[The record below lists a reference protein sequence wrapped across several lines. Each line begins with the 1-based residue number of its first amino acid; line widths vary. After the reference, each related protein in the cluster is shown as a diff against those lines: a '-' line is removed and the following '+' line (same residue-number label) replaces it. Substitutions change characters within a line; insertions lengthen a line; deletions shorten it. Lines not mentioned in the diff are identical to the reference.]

1 MQKHAR
7 TSAERRRRNRFSFRS
22 FLSASVIKIGGG
34 FLSNVS
40 FSSRRRSCCCCR
52 DIDADTEEEEAE
64 EEAIALDIGRD
75 IFCREKRDDFF
86 YKHAPQQPQT
96 NCQNRKKKVQFSS
109 LLSEFFFRS
118 LFFAQTTNSLV
129 KKEKNNDRL
138 RSHDCT
144 RTRPGHPHESR
155 NDERDEEEI
164 GYLATM
170 GERFK
175 GIII

>member
-7 TSAERRRRNRFSFRS
+7 TSAERRRRNRFSCCS

-40 FSSRRRSCCCCR
+40 FSSRCRSCCCCR
-52 DIDADTEEEEAE
+52 DNDADKEEEEEAE

-75 IFCREKRDDFF
+75 IFYREMIDDLQHL
-86 YKHAPQQPQT
+86 KHAPQ
-96 NCQNRKKKVQFSS
+96 NRKTKSKFSS
-109 LLSEFFFRS
+109 LFSLELSSSSFLFTFFCSNELSR
-118 LFFAQTTNSLV
+118 

-155 NDERDEEEI
+155 NDERDEEDI
-164 GYLATM
+164 GYLARM

-175 GIII
+175 GIIFR

>member
-1 MQKHAR
+1 MIFQQTRAPKQEK
-7 TSAERRRRNRFSFRS
+7 SSIF
-22 FLSASVIKIGGG
+22 
-34 FLSNVS
+34 VS
-40 FSSRRRSCCCCR
+40 S
-52 DIDADTEEEEAE
+52 
-64 EEAIALDIGRD
+64 
-75 IFCREKRDDFF
+75 
-86 YKHAPQQPQT
+86 
-96 NCQNRKKKVQFSS
+96 
-109 LLSEFFFRS
+109 SEFF
-118 LFFAQTTNSLV
+118 FFAQTTNSLV

-164 GYLATM
+164 GYLARM

>member
-40 FSSRRRSCCCCR
+40 FSSRRRSCCCCCR
-52 DIDADTEEEEAE
+52 DIDGDTEEEEAE

-75 IFCREKRDDFF
+75 IFCREMRDDF
-86 YKHAPQQPQT
+86 PT
-96 NCQNRKKKVQFSS
+96 NTRPQNRKKVQFSS
-109 LLSEFFFRS
+109 LLLNSSFLFTFFCSNNELSR
-118 LFFAQTTNSLV
+118 

-164 GYLATM
+164 GYLARM

>member
-52 DIDADTEEEEAE
+52 DIDADTEEEKAE

-75 IFCREKRDDFF
+75 IFCREMRGDFPTNTR
-86 YKHAPQQPQT
+86 PQD
-96 NCQNRKKKVQFSS
+96 RKKVQFSS
-109 LLSEFFFRS
+109 LLLNSSFLFTFFCSNNELSR
-118 LFFAQTTNSLV
+118 
-129 KKEKNNDRL
+129 KKRKE
-138 RSHDCT
+138 
-144 RTRPGHPHESR
+144 
-155 NDERDEEEI
+155 
-164 GYLATM
+164 
-170 GERFK
+170 
-175 GIII
+175 

>member
-86 YKHAPQQPQT
+86 YKHAPQQPKQT
-96 NCQNRKKKVQFSS
+96 AKTGKQKVHFSS
-109 LLSEFFFRS
+109 LLLLNSSFSFTFF
-118 LFFAQTTNSLV
+118 LLKQ
-129 KKEKNNDRL
+129 
-138 RSHDCT
+138 
-144 RTRPGHPHESR
+144 RTLS
-155 NDERDEEEI
+155 
-164 GYLATM
+164 
-170 GERFK
+170 
-175 GIII
+175 

>member
-22 FLSASVIKIGGG
+22 FLSASVIKTGGG

-52 DIDADTEEEEAE
+52 DIDGDTEEEEAE

-75 IFCREKRDDFF
+75 IFYREMRVDFQHL
-86 YKHAPQQPQT
+86 KHAPQ
-96 NCQNRKKKVQFSS
+96 NRKKVQFSS
-109 LLSEFFFRS
+109 KLLLNSSFLFTFFCS
-118 LFFAQTTNSLV
+118 NTTNSLA

-164 GYLATM
+164 GYLARM

-175 GIII
+175 GIIIS

>member
-52 DIDADTEEEEAE
+52 DIDADTEEEKAE

-75 IFCREKRDDFF
+75 IFYRETRDDFQHL
-86 YKHAPQQPQT
+86 KHAPQ
-96 NCQNRKKKVQFSS
+96 NRKKVKFSS
-109 LLSEFFFRS
+109 LLLSVLLFCS

-164 GYLATM
+164 GYLARM

>member
-40 FSSRRRSCCCCR
+40 FSSRRRSCCCCCCR

-75 IFCREKRDDFF
+75 IFYREMRDDF
-86 YKHAPQQPQT
+86 PT
-96 NCQNRKKKVQFSS
+96 NTRPKTGKKLNFR
-109 LLSEFFFRS
+109 LFFCLFFFFVH
-118 LFFAQTTNSLV
+118 FFLLKQ
-129 KKEKNNDRL
+129 
-138 RSHDCT
+138 
-144 RTRPGHPHESR
+144 RTLS
-155 NDERDEEEI
+155 
-164 GYLATM
+164 
-170 GERFK
+170 
-175 GIII
+175 

>member
-64 EEAIALDIGRD
+64 EEAIALDVGRD
-75 IFCREKRDDFF
+75 IFYREMRDDFF
-86 YKHAPQQPQT
+86 YKHAPQNKTGKQ
-96 NCQNRKKKVQFSS
+96 KVQFSS
-109 LLSEFFFRS
+109 LLLLNSSFSFTFFCSNNELSR
-118 LFFAQTTNSLV
+118 
-129 KKEKNNDRL
+129 KKRKE
-138 RSHDCT
+138 
-144 RTRPGHPHESR
+144 
-155 NDERDEEEI
+155 
-164 GYLATM
+164 
-170 GERFK
+170 
-175 GIII
+175 

>member
-40 FSSRRRSCCCCR
+40 FSSRRRSCCCCCCR

-75 IFCREKRDDFF
+75 IFCREKRDDF
-86 YKHAPQQPQT
+86 PT
-96 NCQNRKKKVQFSS
+96 NTRPKTERKKFN
-109 LLSEFFFRS
+109 FR
-118 LFFAQTTNSLV
+118 LFF
-129 KKEKNNDRL
+129 
-138 RSHDCT
+138 
-144 RTRPGHPHESR
+144 
-155 NDERDEEEI
+155 
-164 GYLATM
+164 
-170 GERFK
+170 
-175 GIII
+175 

>member
-40 FSSRRRSCCCCR
+40 FSSRRRSCCCCCR

-75 IFCREKRDDFF
+75 IFYREMRDDFF
-86 YKHAPQQPQT
+86 YKH
-96 NCQNRKKKVQFSS
+96 
-109 LLSEFFFRS
+109 
-118 LFFAQTTNSLV
+118 
-129 KKEKNNDRL
+129 
-138 RSHDCT
+138 
-144 RTRPGHPHESR
+144 TRP
-155 NDERDEEEI
+155 
-164 GYLATM
+164 
-170 GERFK
+170 K
-175 GIII
+175 C

>member
-7 TSAERRRRNRFSFRS
+7 TSAERRRRKRFSFRS

-40 FSSRRRSCCCCR
+40 FSSRRRSCCCCCCR

-86 YKHAPQQPQT
+86 YKHAPQMPKQE
-96 NCQNRKKKVQFSS
+96 NKKFIFR
-109 LLSEFFFRS
+109 LFFF
-118 LFFAQTTNSLV
+118 
-129 KKEKNNDRL
+129 
-138 RSHDCT
+138 
-144 RTRPGHPHESR
+144 
-155 NDERDEEEI
+155 
-164 GYLATM
+164 
-170 GERFK
+170 
-175 GIII
+175 

>member
-1 MQKHAR
+1 MIFQQTRAPPKVWPKQEK
-7 TSAERRRRNRFSFRS
+7 SSIF
-22 FLSASVIKIGGG
+22 
-34 FLSNVS
+34 VS
-40 FSSRRRSCCCCR
+40 S
-52 DIDADTEEEEAE
+52 
-64 EEAIALDIGRD
+64 
-75 IFCREKRDDFF
+75 
-86 YKHAPQQPQT
+86 
-96 NCQNRKKKVQFSS
+96 
-109 LLSEFFFRS
+109 SEFF
-118 LFFAQTTNSLV
+118 LFAQTTNSLV

-164 GYLATM
+164 GYLARM

>member
-75 IFCREKRDDFF
+75 IFYREKRDDFF
-86 YKHAPQQPQT
+86 YKHAPQMPKQE
-96 NCQNRKKKVQFSS
+96 KSS
-109 LLSEFFFRS
+109 IFVSSSSGLNSSFCS

-164 GYLATM
+164 GYLARM

>member
-40 FSSRRRSCCCCR
+40 FSSRRRSCCCCCR

-75 IFCREKRDDFF
+75 IFCREMRDDFPTNTRP
-86 YKHAPQQPQT
+86 PQKFG
-96 NCQNRKKKVQFSS
+96 QNRKKVQFSS
-109 LLSEFFFRS
+109 LL
-118 LFFAQTTNSLV
+118 LNSSFLL
-129 KKEKNNDRL
+129 KQ
-138 RSHDCT
+138 
-144 RTRPGHPHESR
+144 RTLS
-155 NDERDEEEI
+155 
-164 GYLATM
+164 
-170 GERFK
+170 
-175 GIII
+175 

>member
-75 IFCREKRDDFF
+75 IFYREKRDDFF
-86 YKHAPQQPQT
+86 LQTRAP
-96 NCQNRKKKVQFSS
+96 NCQNRKKKVHFSS
-109 LLSEFFFRS
+109 LLLLNSSFSFTFFCSNNELSR
-118 LFFAQTTNSLV
+118 
-129 KKEKNNDRL
+129 KKRKE
-138 RSHDCT
+138 
-144 RTRPGHPHESR
+144 
-155 NDERDEEEI
+155 
-164 GYLATM
+164 
-170 GERFK
+170 
-175 GIII
+175 

>member
-40 FSSRRRSCCCCR
+40 FSSRRRSCCCCCCR

-75 IFCREKRDDFF
+75 IFCREMRDDFF
-86 YKHAPQQPQT
+86 YKHAPQT
-96 NCQNRKKKVQFSS
+96 AKTERKKFIFR
-109 LLSEFFFRS
+109 LFFF
-118 LFFAQTTNSLV
+118 
-129 KKEKNNDRL
+129 
-138 RSHDCT
+138 
-144 RTRPGHPHESR
+144 
-155 NDERDEEEI
+155 
-164 GYLATM
+164 
-170 GERFK
+170 
-175 GIII
+175 

>member
-75 IFCREKRDDFF
+75 IFCREMRVDFF
-86 YKHAPQQPQT
+86 YKHAPQNKTGKQ
-96 NCQNRKKKVQFSS
+96 KVHFSS
-109 LLSEFFFRS
+109 LLLLNSSFSFTFFCSNNELSR
-118 LFFAQTTNSLV
+118 
-129 KKEKNNDRL
+129 KKRKE
-138 RSHDCT
+138 
-144 RTRPGHPHESR
+144 
-155 NDERDEEEI
+155 
-164 GYLATM
+164 
-170 GERFK
+170 
-175 GIII
+175 

>member
-52 DIDADTEEEEAE
+52 DIDADTEEEKAE

-75 IFCREKRDDFF
+75 IFCREMRVDF
-86 YKHAPQQPQT
+86 PT
-96 NCQNRKKKVQFSS
+96 NTRPQNRKKVQFSS
-109 LLSEFFFRS
+109 LLLNSSFLFTFFCSNNELSR
-118 LFFAQTTNSLV
+118 
-129 KKEKNNDRL
+129 KKRKE
-138 RSHDCT
+138 
-144 RTRPGHPHESR
+144 
-155 NDERDEEEI
+155 
-164 GYLATM
+164 
-170 GERFK
+170 
-175 GIII
+175 